1 MQKAAL
7 YTSGIFFAVGAVAN
21 FVRLIAG
28 FDIVVAGIV
37 VPVWVSFPG
46 VLIAAVLAVWMVVAA
61 QRS

>member
-1 MQKAAL
+1 
-7 YTSGIFFAVGAVAN
+7 
-21 FVRLIAG
+21 VRLIAG